1 MVDGWIRGNEI
12 AIESRYT
19 VPDLVKFLIV
29 RKFFVD
35 LACWGIVTQMRNTNR
50 ITYSRCE
57 GLDHLDEHLLQF
69 A

>member
-35 LACWGIVTQMRNTNR
+35 LACWGIVTRMRNTNE
-50 ITYSRCE
+50 ITYSRC
-57 GLDHLDEHLLQF
+57 
-69 A
+69 